1 MKKRVA
7 TFATNMDFIAAE
19 MEIPADE
26 CKAFVVAG
34 CMSEE
39 EDDEIDTFTD
49 KAISIKVVV
58 PGWRSEKVKKK
69 KKYKKIKTH
78 TYKQSSS

>member
-69 KKYKKIKTH
+69 KKKNTRK
-78 TYKQSSS
+78 